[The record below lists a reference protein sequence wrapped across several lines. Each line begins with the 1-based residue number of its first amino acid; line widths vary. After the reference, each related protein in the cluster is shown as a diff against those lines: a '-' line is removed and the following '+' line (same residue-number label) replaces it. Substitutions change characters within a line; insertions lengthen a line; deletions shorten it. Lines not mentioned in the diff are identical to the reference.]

1 MEHAANAYLQEAAVP
16 DELESDHHTADDSV
30 RGAHSG
36 KQTQSDNANFTTSN
50 DWDVVCATETSMNH
64 RRLCRGAVFEVI
76 RVRRNK
82 IKVIRYYEVI
92 KKKNGARY
100 YYRKKFNHDCGKSP
114 GGGARVVTTC
124 SGHPDHFMLTTA
136 NYDELGNVTVVERAG
151 ENKNNHH

>member
-50 DWDVVCATETSMNH
+50 DWDVVCATETSRNH
-64 RRLCRGAVFEVI
+64 RRLCRGEVFEVI
-76 RVRRNK
+76 RARRNK

-92 KKKNGARY
+92 KNTNGARY
-100 YYRKKFNHDCGKSP
+100 YYRKKIQSRLRKITGRWCES
-114 GGGARVVTTC
+114 C
-124 SGHPDHFMLTTA
+124 DHMFWSSRSCYAHNCQL
-136 NYDELGNVTVVERAG
+136 R
-151 ENKNNHH
+151 

>member
-36 KQTQSDNANFTTSN
+36 KQAQSNKAKYTASS
-50 DWDVVCATETSMNH
+50 DWDVVCATETSRNH
-64 RRLCRGAVFEVI
+64 RRLCRGEVFEVI
-76 RVRRNK
+76 QVRRNK

-100 YYRKKFNHDCGKSP
+100 YYRKKIPSRLRKITGRWCES
-114 GGGARVVTTC
+114 C
-124 SGHPDHFMLTTA
+124 DHMFWSSRSFYAHSCQL
-136 NYDELGNVTVVERAG
+136 R
-151 ENKNNHH
+151 

>member
-36 KQTQSDNANFTTSN
+36 KQTQSNNAKFTASN
-50 DWDVVCATETSMNH
+50 DWDVVCATETSRNH

-100 YYRKKFNHDCGKSP
+100 YYRKNIRSRLRQITGRWRESC
-114 GGGARVVTTC
+114 
-124 SGHPDHFMLTTA
+124 DHMFWSSRSFYAHSCQL
-136 NYDELGNVTVVERAG
+136 R
-151 ENKNNHH
+151 

>member
-36 KQTQSDNANFTTSN
+36 KQTQSNNANFTASN
-50 DWDVVCATETSMNH
+50 DWDVVCATETSRNH

-76 RVRRNK
+76 RDRRNK

-100 YYRKKFNHDCGKSP
+100 YYRKKVQSQLRKITGRWCES
-114 GGGARVVTTC
+114 C
-124 SGHPDHFMLTTA
+124 DHMFWSS
-136 NYDELGNVTVVERAG
+136 R
-151 ENKNNHH
+151 